1 LNIDDGDDDMGP
13 VPRSLSLPSPAF
25 TNAVPLG
32 LTGASAEELMHVL
45 GSESSLPSRSESE
58 RERNSNK
65 RDADQREEWML
76 NPGEDRAIAG

>member
-1 LNIDDGDDDMGP
+1 MNIDDGDDDMGP
-13 VPRSLSLPSPAF
+13 VPRSLLLPSPAF
-25 TNAVPLG
+25 TSAVPLG

-45 GSESSLPSRSESE
+45 GSENSIASRVESE
-58 RERNSNK
+58 KERNSNK